1 MAATGTE
8 PRFTLEQLDLLM
20 RLRSILQ
27 RLQQTGLSQ
36 DSIFQALGTMQRIET
51 VNTGMYGMSP
61 QVNHVTIQPQLT
73 AANPPQ
79 FIQAAPN
86 SLFPATSIVTVPQG
100 VVVANGTAPP
110 PPPAAVVKVDSGGG
124 AAATGMLQAKDILNT
139 DTSAEPITEEA
150 LEKQV
155 EELLSKNI
163 MDVKE
168 EINKFLHV
176 KGIPQGRLAQ
186 ATGISSSYVSLFLKQ
201 GLDMTAMKKRAIYT
215 WFLRQKHRKPG
226 RSTGNQVRSHD
237 LHLVLKAEAQETS
250 TRDRASEKSHLVPSG
265 PLPNAGG
272 WKWQKKRSLDDP
284 DYDPAHSPGNQR
296 RGSKFHW
303 PPSAVMIVE
312 KYFQQNP
319 YPTEGERDE
328 IANACNSVLQK
339 PGEDLPSYKLVSPV
353 RVQTWFINRRREAKI
368 KQQQEQYA
376 ADNGTR
382 QSPRLEGKA
391 MSFQEESD
399 MDSESAE
406 SPSTGAALNTGEQNQ
421 LTGNRQNTEDMD
433 PARLE
438 AELAAV
444 NRSIMV
450 LVNQHEDEE
459 TEEKKFKWEVS

>member
-51 VNTGMYGMSP
+51 VNTGIYGMSP

-73 AANPPQ
+73 ATNPPQ

-215 WFLRQKHRKPG
+215 WFLRQKHRKP
-226 RSTGNQVRSHD
+226 
-237 LHLVLKAEAQETS
+237 
-250 TRDRASEKSHLVPSG
+250 G

-433 PARLE
+433 PRPTGGRTGSCQPIHHGARQ
-438 AELAAV
+438 
-444 NRSIMV
+444 S
-450 LVNQHEDEE
+450 
-459 TEEKKFKWEVS
+459 T

>member
-51 VNTGMYGMSP
+51 VNTGIYGMSP

-73 AANPPQ
+73 AGNPPQ
-79 FIQAAPN
+79 FIQTGQN
-86 SLFPATSIVTVPQG
+86 NLFPATSIVTVPQG
-100 VVVANGTAPP
+100 VVLANGTAPP

-139 DTSAEPITEEA
+139 DTSAEPITEED

-155 EELLSKNI
+155 EELLGKNI

-215 WFLRQKHRKPG
+215 WFLRQKHRKP
-226 RSTGNQVRSHD
+226 
-237 LHLVLKAEAQETS
+237 
-250 TRDRASEKSHLVPSG
+250 G

-339 PGEDLPSYKLVSPV
+339 PGEDLPAYKLVSPV

-376 ADNGTR
+376 ADNVTR

-391 MSFQEESD
+391 TSFHEESD

-406 SPSTGAALNTGEQNQ
+406 SPSTGAAVSTGEQNQ
-421 LTGNRQNTEDMD
+421 LPANRNSEDMD

-444 NRSIMV
+444 NHSIMV
-450 LVNQHEDEE
+450 LVNQHQDEE

>member
-1 MAATGTE
+1 MATTGTE

-51 VNTGMYGMSP
+51 VNTGIYGMSP
-61 QVNHVTIQPQLT
+61 QVSHVTIQPQL
-73 AANPPQ
+73 AANPTQ
-79 FIQAAPN
+79 FIQTAQN
-86 SLFPATSIVTVPQG
+86 NLFPATSIVTVPQG

-139 DTSAEPITEEA
+139 DTSAESITEED

-226 RSTGNQVRSHD
+226 
-237 LHLVLKAEAQETS
+237 
-250 TRDRASEKSHLVPSG
+250 

-319 YPTEGERDE
+319 YPTEGEREE
-328 IANACNSVLQK
+328 IANACNGVLQK
-339 PGEDLPSYKLVSPV
+339 PGEELPAYKLVSPV

-376 ADNGTR
+376 QDNGTR

-391 MSFQEESD
+391 MTFQEESD
-399 MDSESAE
+399 LDSESAE
-406 SPSTGAALNTGEQNQ
+406 SPNTGAALNTGEQSQ
-421 LTGNRQNTEDMD
+421 LTANRQNTEDMD

-450 LVNQHEDEE
+450 LVNQHQDEE